1 MFRFSLLRFMF
12 TKSTN
17 IWQIIDDAYSVDSI
31 KRTVHL
37 AFHGLTGG
45 IFNRDFLKSL
55 LKTEHL
61 IETVCLIKA
70 M

>member
-1 MFRFSLLRFMF
+1 MF

-31 KRTVHL
+31 K

-61 IETVCLIKA
+61 IETVRLIKA